1 MANSPDRNNFLDDG
15 SQNDDLAYGTE
26 PEASDEK
33 KPGVLE
39 LPQIQNRNNGPF
51 KGFVDIGVVSHK
63 LRRSLGSAGKQA
75 RNNSAR
81 VEERDFGSNTIQ
93 AKVGLKDQFK
103 DQFKAAI
110 KNKTTMSPK
119 VLETWIN
126 ETLTDAEH
134 LDIPGVILKPE
145 AKNPIQRYGI
155 DRHFLQKEG
164 IPGDAIDR
172 IYRAMFVYSV
182 GWYELL
188 KKCLEHSNNKYTV
201 IANMWKVFSILL
213 EYCCRQDYKML
224 I

>member
-1 MANSPDRNNFLDDG
+1 M
-15 SQNDDLAYGTE
+15 
-26 PEASDEK
+26 
-33 KPGVLE
+33 
-39 LPQIQNRNNGPF
+39 
-51 KGFVDIGVVSHK
+51 VSSK
-63 LRRSLGSAGKQA
+63 LRRGLGSGGGKHG

-81 VEERDFGSNTIQ
+81 VEDRDFGINTIQ

-103 DQFKAAI
+103 AAV

-164 IPGDAIDR
+164 IPADAIDR

-213 EYCCRQDYKML
+213 EYCCR
-224 I
+224 